1 MEEEKAD
8 GRCHHR
14 VVPVGPILVST
25 VLVVR
30 IDAGAAADAAAN
42 AVACDTDD
50 HPRPLQDNRHLYN
63 TIEDSNCIHI
73 VIEVVVDEETLE
85 VMEVPMK

>member
-50 HPRPLQDNRHLYN
+50 HPRPLQDNRRLYN
-63 TIEDSNCIHI
+63 TMEDNNCIRI
-73 VIEVVVDEETLE
+73 VMEVVVDEETLE

>member
-50 HPRPLQDNRHLYN
+50 HPRPLQDNRPLYN
-63 TIEDSNCIHI
+63 TIEDSDCIHI
-73 VIEVVVDEETLE
+73 VMEVVVDEETLE
-85 VMEVPMK
+85 VMEAPMK

>member
-1 MEEEKAD
+1 VEEEKAD
-8 GRCHHR
+8 GRRRHR
-14 VVPVGPILVST
+14 IVLAGSILVST

-42 AVACDTDD
+42 AVACDTEDP
-50 HPRPLQDNRHLYN
+50 PRPLQDNRRLYN

-73 VIEVVVDEETLE
+73 VMRVVVDEETLE
-85 VMEVPMK
+85 VMEAPME